1 MPSVGLV
8 GVGGWGKNH
17 ARVLGEMGVLK
28 AVCDVDAAR
37 AASFARRYGC
47 PSFTSVDEM
56 LSSTQLDAVHV
67 CTPTVTHAQVA
78 KRLLESGLSV
88 FVEKPLAATTM
99 EGEML
104 ATLADEKKKVL
115 AVGFIERFNP
125 VVAYLKDLV
134 SKGRMGELLL
144 AEFHRESRWGGIKD
158 VGILKDTTVHD
169 IDTARWIFAEEPVQV
184 FARTGR
190 VRGRFEDFA
199 VVVLGFKGHR
209 SAILTSNWVTPKKER
224 MLEAVFTEG
233 VVTLNFVTQEVRI
246 DSETNT
252 EIPRLQAQEPLAA
265 EIRSFLDCVATG
277 RKPLVDGWDAIKTSK
292 IAEAAG
298 YSSERGLPVFLH
310 L

>member
-1 MPSVGLV
+1 M
-8 GVGGWGKNH
+8 
-17 ARVLGEMGVLK
+17 
-28 AVCDVDAAR
+28 
-37 AASFARRYGC
+37 
-47 PSFTSVDEM
+47 
-56 LSSTQLDAVHV
+56 
-67 CTPTVTHAQVA
+67 
-78 KRLLESGLSV
+78 SV
-88 FVEKPLAATTM
+88 FVEKPLAATT
-99 EGEML
+99 EDGEML

-134 SKGRMGELLL
+134 SKGKMGELLL
-144 AEFHRESRWGGIKD
+144 AEFHRESRWGGVKD

-190 VRGRFEDFA
+190 VRGPFEDFA

-233 VVTLNFVTQEVRI
+233 VVTINFVTQEVRI
-246 DSETNT
+246 DSETST
-252 EIPRLQAQEPLAA
+252 EIPRLQAQEPLSA
-265 EIRSFLDCVATG
+265 EIKSFLECVASG

-292 IAEAAG
+292 IAEAAS
-298 YSSERGLPVFLH
+298 YSSEKGLPIFLQLSPGRGPPSNSQGLQGRRH
-310 L
+310 AGEGSIRP